1 MEKSRLH
8 GIFRAVYPYIRSELF
23 MKWDGDEVD
32 PIFEGWLKVL
42 IENEL
47 IIQEGDFI
55 VRPAAGST
63 QFVHLSIL
71 SRLVIPTLQR
81 YYTVVAILIQN
92 GSGKLDAAELEK
104 QSTFMAERMSILFGL
119 NAPEFFDKTLF
130 RNFIGELQ
138 EKEFLTLNA
147 ANKLVY
153 GSEVKQVVEDARF
166 ILDAELRQSIL
177 QVTSMNSD
185 D

>member
-1 MEKSRLH
+1 MIKIKLLS
-8 GIFRAVYPYIRSELF
+8 S
-23 MKWDGDEVD
+23 
-32 PIFEGWLKVL
+32 
-42 IENEL
+42 
-47 IIQEGDFI
+47 
-55 VRPAAGST
+55 

-71 SRLVIPTLQR
+71 SRFIIPTLQR

-104 QSTFMAERMSILFGL
+104 QSTLMAERMSILFGL

-130 RNFIGELQ
+130 RNFIGKLQ
-138 EKEFLTLNA
+138 EKQFLTLNS

-153 GSEVKQVVEDARF
+153 GDEVKKVVEDARF

-177 QVTSMNSD
+177 QVTSMNNED
-185 D
+185 